1 VSGYRFQ
8 FFVLT
13 VAAIL
18 CALWAR
24 RNRGRPAQVKNG
36 FKLVRWG
43 LGLRLLSAVVLIV
56 MLTACTYFV
65 WLQFA
70 TDERGIAVLLF
81 LTTPSL
87 AFAVWTVLFFRAR
100 NEYNETALIAYNMFG
115 KSRQF
120 VLSDLTVAGPV
131 SWRGHEFSTEAGE
144 KIYVNTYQTGASDLI
159 DLLRRQVKQTYFE

>member
-1 VSGYRFQ
+1 MAGYLFQ
-8 FFVLT
+8 FFVLLLG
-13 VAAIL
+13 AIL
-18 CALWAR
+18 GALWLR

-36 FKLVRWG
+36 FNVVRWG
-43 LGLRLLSAVVLIV
+43 LGLRFLSAVVLIA

-70 TDERGIAVLLF
+70 TDERGIAALLF

-87 AFAVWTVLFFRAR
+87 AFAVWTALFFRAR

-131 SWRGHEFSTEAGE
+131 RWRGHEFSTEAGDR
-144 KIYVNTYQTGASDLI
+144 IYVNTYQTGASDLI